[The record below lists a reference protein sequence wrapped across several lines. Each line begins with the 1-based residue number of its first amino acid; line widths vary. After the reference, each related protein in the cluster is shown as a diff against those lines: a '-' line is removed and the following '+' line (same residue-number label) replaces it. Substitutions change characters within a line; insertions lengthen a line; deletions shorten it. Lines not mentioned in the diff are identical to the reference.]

1 MEEDRELEELIVDR
15 LGKEGWDLYLT
26 LDDADKHEMIKGL
39 IGVGFWVDDP
49 WRHAKRNSDT
59 I

>member
-49 WRHAKRNSDT
+49 WRYAKREL
-59 I
+59 